1 MNTNNNWKGIIEYN
15 SLIPS
20 VHSILHTNH
29 LQQMNTVIKFQI
41 SPKDDDNYVYEMIP
55 LDTKKQLVMPNYKDP
70 LFYVDK
76 KPTLSNFKFT
86 ILP

>member
-29 LQQMNTVIKFQI
+29 LQQMNIR
-41 SPKDDDNYVYEMIP
+41 KDSASSSCY
-55 LDTKKQLVMPNYKDP
+55 LCLYK
-70 LFYVDK
+70 
-76 KPTLSNFKFT
+76 
-86 ILP
+86 